1 MCIDSSYDQ
10 GRLNI
15 FGKIKI
21 SIGKDVLIRNLLQLE
36 ELLLLLIL
44 RLNLLEAL
52 ADDAL
57 PAATGAA
64 TRLSP
69 VCRWRVELLDGTVRV
84 VMSTWYGGC

>member
-84 VMSTWYGGC
+84 VMST